1 MSVLETIGTIRNGLM
16 WIGLWALG
24 LCLVALLGCA
34 ISGKRHSCRFPWSR
48 HARPSPEGSGESA
61 ASPRPSRSV
70 LVGIALLAIV
80 CTLFGGGKMRSGGGR
95 GATALPGVTAEEIA
109 RGWRLESVTTNDA
122 VSYAMPTNGVEYA
135 PWSLGG
141 GYEMHFPLDHGDD
154 FGFPFGTGVVRRLDV
169 LSGGMVESLPRQ
181 RMEGRYS
188 SAMSIC
194 AAREYASIVPG
205 VGRFWWAD
213 AARPESAPYQVK
225 LLTWENVYA
234 GRDRTGQYNAQIEL
248 CGDGNFI
255 TRSNDVER
263 VYRRV
268 LPYDLDNDGLP
279 NTIDPA
285 PETPIIPS
293 AWNQGEAWAA
303 AAFPSNAAEI
313 AAMGGY
319 AAWVAARG
327 AEPDRRLV
335 TFGFTFDDGSAWP
348 TLLDFGGVPVVADG
362 AAELAFAI
370 DCGAKVPFSL
380 TSGRLGS
387 VMVTATEPPTRSGEG
402 TTTIES
408 HVIQKMLNFPHERSV
423 GDIWLHLDSP
433 RFGWLCRTAN
443 VSVEPSWL
451 PHFFPGDSAELTA
464 SVTNCHPNAYLGCTW
479 TGGEGIQFSDPNSL
493 STTVTYDP
501 TSTVEWA
508 TNSIDLITQF
518 VGYSLTNHVH
528 FTVGTT
534 NVPPLRFS
542 LGCQEVFFLNDVEF
556 IEGACPSNRP
566 ERIRPVTLNLTG
578 PLGTNGTARLSVE
591 GDVAPVLFHVINGV
605 TNRVTSETVFPLAV
619 TNDVSYTE
627 NYTVYMSCPK
637 LGTGTI
643 TATFTPL
650 GGGDSQTNSVTF
662 RCIEP
667 LRKLVNSRRDTAV
680 PQIYNPSRLVYG
692 TNAILCVDFNG
703 PFQENEIHWHVKE
716 GAATVNPTVG
726 KRVVVTPTAADGVV
740 TVEARFNDDEIQPQ
754 FVLPIV
760 QERVLDVRAFVVC
773 NEEAGNVEPAVDDEG
788 VRNYVQ
794 FANFIFRQIGVRFN
808 LLGIETLPN
817 SAEYWNIVMNEWT
830 GVSLWRR
837 KSVSSQVRSLMRD
850 NNVSG
855 CINVYFVG
863 NISMDVDG
871 ESREL
876 GGCQISGGV
885 FISNKCSDHTLA
897 HELGHALGLWDCYDS
912 YSSLRDQNSGLPLL
926 EVKDPDLPISPS
938 RFQSRPRDWGD
949 ETGRGF
955 YALSDTYRS
964 VIKQF
969 LMYGDDDFIPHYSYD
984 IPDGAVECINNN
996 NHQKPSR
1003 GFGGIGA
1010 VNVRSTNEGVYA
1022 E

>member
-1 MSVLETIGTIRNGLM
+1 MSVIETIEAIRSGLM
-16 WIGLWALG
+16 WICLSALG

-48 HARPSPEGSGESA
+48 HARPSPVGSGESA

-109 RGWRLESVTTNDA
+109 QGWRLESVVTNDA

-141 GYEMHFPLDHGDD
+141 GYEMRFPLDLGDD
-154 FGFPFGTGVVRRLDV
+154 FGFPFGTGVVHRLDV

-181 RMEGRYS
+181 RMKGRYS

-205 VGRFWWAD
+205 VGRFWWAET
-213 AARPESAPYQVK
+213 ARPESAPYRGKV
-225 LLTWENVYA
+225 LTWENVYA
-234 GRDRTGQYNAQIEL
+234 GRDRTGQYNAQIEFHA
-248 CGDGNFI
+248 DGNFI
-255 TRSNDVER
+255 TRSNNVER

-285 PETPIIPS
+285 PETPVIPS
-293 AWNQGEAWAA
+293 AWNQSEAWAA

-335 TFGFTFDDGSAWP
+335 TLGVTFDDGSAWP
-348 TLLDFGGVPVVADG
+348 TLLNFGDIPVVADG
-362 AAELAFAI
+362 AAELVFAI

-380 TSGRLGS
+380 TTGRLGS
-387 VMVTATEPPTRSGEG
+387 LAVTATEPPTRSGEG
-402 TTTIES
+402 MTTTES
-408 HVIQKMLNFPHERSV
+408 SEFLGNYVFPHERTV
-423 GDIWLHLDSP
+423 NDVKVHLDDP
-433 RFGWLCRTAN
+433 CTGWLCRLAGVN
-443 VSVEPSWL
+443 IDGDL
-451 PHFFPGDSAELTA
+451 DHLHPGDSAELTA
-464 SVTNCHPNAYLGCTW
+464 EVSHCHPNAYLGCRW
-479 TGGEGIQFSDPNSL
+479 TGGDGIQFSDEHSL
-493 STTVTYDP
+493 STTVTYDS

-508 TNSIDLITQF
+508 TNGIDLITYF
-518 VGYSLTNHVH
+518 LGYSLTNHINV
-528 FTVGTT
+528 TVG
-534 NVPPLRFS
+534 VQVEPSLEFS
-542 LGCQEVFFLNDVEF
+542 LGCQGVFFLNDVEL
-556 IEGACPSNRP
+556 ELPSNRA

-578 PLGTNGTARLSVE
+578 PVGTNGTVQLSVQ
-591 GDVAPVLFHVINGV
+591 GNINPVLFQVEDGV

-619 TNDVSYTE
+619 TDDFAHTGSSTF
-627 NYTVYMSCPK
+627 YMSCPN

-643 TATFTPL
+643 TATFTPAD
-650 GGGDSQTNSVTF
+650 GGEPLTDSVTF

-680 PQIYNPSRLVYG
+680 PQIY
-692 TNAILCVDFNG
+692 
-703 PFQENEIHWHVKE
+703 
-716 GAATVNPTVG
+716 
-726 KRVVVTPTAADGVV
+726 
-740 TVEARFNDDEIQPQ
+740 
-754 FVLPIV
+754 
-760 QERVLDVRAFVVC
+760 
-773 NEEAGNVEPAVDDEG
+773 
-788 VRNYVQ
+788 
-794 FANFIFRQIGVRFN
+794 
-808 LLGIETLPN
+808 
-817 SAEYWNIVMNEWT
+817 
-830 GVSLWRR
+830 
-837 KSVSSQVRSLMRD
+837 
-850 NNVSG
+850 
-855 CINVYFVG
+855 
-863 NISMDVDG
+863 
-871 ESREL
+871 SREL

-912 YSSLRDQNSGLPLL
+912 YSSLRDQNSGLPPL